1 MLEGQKKKPAVIAK
15 SIILF
20 EVKPYEAE
28 TDLDQLFQ
36 KILGIAMDGLV
47 WKTESRKE
55 PIAYGVYKLIVGC
68 VIEDDKVGTD
78 DLVDAIQAFE
88 DDVQSVDILSFNKI

>member
-1 MLEGQKKKPAVIAK
+1 
-15 SIILF
+15 
-20 EVKPYEAE
+20 
-28 TDLDQLFQ
+28 
-36 KILGIAMDGLV
+36 MDGLV

-88 DDVQSVDILSFNKI
+88 DDVQSVDILSFNKIWEAADVYSINYIFEENLPIYLLQAP

>member
-28 TDLDQLFQ
+28 TDLDQLF
-36 KILGIAMDGLV
+36 
-47 WKTESRKE
+47 
-55 PIAYGVYKLIVGC
+55 
-68 VIEDDKVGTD
+68 
-78 DLVDAIQAFE
+78 
-88 DDVQSVDILSFNKI
+88 